1 MINTKKIII
10 FLVFFASSQSWA
22 QTANQGNQAS
32 NNQVNNTKNVVAP
45 IQRGSNVR
53 AVAPQPTNQAVSNVK
68 VVAPIPPTNAPK
80 LTPQEKALLEKNL
93 AEQNEFGNAI
103 KNLKPAQ
110 QKKFQEINQAFGL
123 KMIEYNKA
131 LNEEITKISKIQ
143 NLITITT
150 FIFKGKLDVNPIR
163 NSTKTQQDFYQ
174 KQITEY
180 QKLSPDKKKLIK
192 QEFIKFRR
200 NINAL
205 EKKRRQEFKI
215 LFKNDF
221 EVFKEREI
229 DEEIEKDSKL

>member
-1 MINTKKIII
+1 MKKIII

-22 QTANQGNQAS
+22 QTANQGTQA
-32 NNQVNNTKNVVAP
+32 NNAKNAGAP
-45 IQRGSNVR
+45 IQQGSNVR
-53 AVAPQPTNQAVSNVK
+53 AVAPQPTIQAGSNVK
-68 VVAPIPPTNAPK
+68 VVAPMPTANAPK
-80 LTPQEKALLEKNL
+80 LTPQEKAMLEKNL
-93 AEQNEFGNAI
+93 AEQKEFENAI

-110 QKKFQEINQAFGL
+110 QKKFQEINQDFGL
-123 KMIEYNKA
+123 KMVGYNKV
-131 LNEEITKISKIQ
+131 LNEEIAKISKIQ
-143 NLITITT
+143 NLMTITT
-150 FIFKGKLDVNPIR
+150 FIFKGKLDVNPVR